1 MSEINHLAMVTSAPL
16 VSIIMPAHNSEQ
28 FICMAIDSVRA
39 QTYQNWELIV
49 INDQSTD
56 RTCEIVKSYEQHDKR
71 ISLHDTD
78 YHNGM
83 PSAPRNT
90 GVDLAKGRFIS
101 FLDSDDLWTNTKLE
115 EQVPLFANEN
125 VVVVYSNYEK
135 IDEDGKR
142 SNRIVRAPR
151 RLNYDV
157 LLHGNAI
164 GNLTGI
170 YDTQKVGKIKFKDIH
185 HEDFAMW
192 LEILSKGGIG
202 LNTNSTTAFY
212 RLSKS
217 GISRNK
223 IRLLSWQWQIYR
235 NVVHLSIAQSI
246 KYYLF
251 YAYYG
256 FKKYI
261 R

>member
-1 MSEINHLAMVTSAPL
+1 
-16 VSIIMPAHNSEQ
+16 
-28 FICMAIDSVRA
+28 
-39 QTYQNWELIV
+39 
-49 INDQSTD
+49 
-56 RTCEIVKSYEQHDKR
+56 
-71 ISLHDTD
+71 
-78 YHNGM
+78 M

-151 RLNYDV
+151 RLNYAV

-170 YDTQKVGKIKFKDIH
+170 YDTQKVGKIKVKDIH

-202 LNTNSTTAFY
+202 LNTNSTTAYY

>member
-1 MSEINHLAMVTSAPL
+1 MASDSPL

-28 FICMAIDSVRA
+28 FIGMAIDSVRA

-101 FLDSDDLWTNTKLE
+101 FLDSDDLWTNTKLD

-125 VVVVYSNYEK
+125 VVVVSPTMK
-135 IDEDGKR
+135 RLTKMGKE
-142 SNRIVRAPR
+142 A
-151 RLNYDV
+151 
-157 LLHGNAI
+157 
-164 GNLTGI
+164 
-170 YDTQKVGKIKFKDIH
+170 
-185 HEDFAMW
+185 
-192 LEILSKGGIG
+192 
-202 LNTNSTTAFY
+202 TA
-212 RLSKS
+212 
-217 GISRNK
+217 
-223 IRLLSWQWQIYR
+223 
-235 NVVHLSIAQSI
+235 
-246 KYYLF
+246 
-251 YAYYG
+251 
-256 FKKYI
+256 
-261 R
+261 